1 MATLTRLVEFFGELD
16 PIEYFSLRAQSLD
29 EVIQL
34 DEIGFT
40 FAIEYLPPEV
50 GSIKTFQVD
59 WDGYNGQKTDTEIEM
74 EPCDSLGV
82 TNLSLANEFSMA
94 RDGDRTSTKYLCPSP
109 ESKMQVVGDYSS
121 REFRYLKVVMLRC
134 IDEELPEGQR
144 CMTNEYL

>member
-40 FAIEYLPPEV
+40 FAIEDLPPEV

-59 WDGYNGQKTDTEIEM
+59 WDGYSGLKTETEIEM

-82 TNLSLANEFSMA
+82 TNLTLANDFSRA
-94 RDGDRTSTKYLCPSP
+94 RDGERPSMQYLCPSP
-109 ESKMQVVGDYSS
+109 ESNM
-121 REFRYLKVVMLRC
+121 
-134 IDEELPEGQR
+134 
-144 CMTNEYL
+144 